1 MLENI
6 AQMLCSKERLL
17 TEIYFDLQLFFE
29 SKYGKNTIVF
39 MEIGSFFETYEVNN
53 ETHQI
58 GKAKEVSE
66 LLNIQLTRKNK
77 SILENSLQNPLLAGI
92 PSVSLDRYLSRLV
105 QAKKYTIVLVRPKR

>member
-6 AQMLCSKERLL
+6 AKLLCNKEKLL
-17 TEIYFDLQLFFE
+17 TETYFDLQLFFE
-29 SKYGKNTIVF
+29 EKYGKNTIVF

-58 GKAKEVSE
+58 GKSKEVSE

-77 SILENSLQNPLLAGI
+77 SIIENSLQNPLLAGI
-92 PSVSLDRYLSRLV
+92 PAVSLDRYLNR
-105 QAKKYTIVLVRPKR
+105 II